1 MASKKTPPARKLARK
16 KGSTSGLLADG
27 IELDDFV
34 SNLDL
39 SGNLTFLSAKPKK
52 SGSLKK

>member
-1 MASKKTPPARKLARK
+1 MASKKTPPARKLAQK

-39 SGNLTFLSAKPKK
+39 SGNLAFLSAKPKK
-52 SGSLKK
+52 KSSLKR

>member
-1 MASKKTPPARKLARK
+1 MASKKTPSAQKLARK